1 MHFIRFCLSLS
12 VVFFLAQNAFAQR
25 GERVTFELR
34 KLHLGRPGPVIG
46 AKDFPRG
53 KSVRCVKESFDLRPG
68 AGLAVGRIACFK
80 GLRKIADQGES
91 FIAQ

>member
-12 VVFFLAQNAFAQR
+12 VVFFLTQNAFAQR
-25 GERVTFELR
+25 GERVTIELR
-34 KLHLGRPGPVIG
+34 KLHLGRPGPIIG
-46 AKDFPRG
+46 AKGFPRG

-68 AGLAVGRIACFK
+68 AALAGRIGCFK
-80 GLRKIADQGES
+80 GLRKVADQGES